1 MRKGRFSLG
10 SQMMEDASRE
20 TPRPLHGTHPTAY
33 LTKAKTGHWTG
44 LGVTRHAEWPEV
56 ADD

>member
-20 TPRPLHGTHPTAY
+20 TPRPLLLFVHGTHPAAY
-33 LTKAKTGHWTG
+33 LTKAKTGH
-44 LGVTRHAEWPEV
+44 
-56 ADD
+56 